1 MERVQLPLSELN
13 FEQKLDLLEQLWGNL
28 MNDEERIKAQEW
40 HENVLR
46 EREAAFKAGRIKPS
60 DWEEAKKRIYENVSC
75 R

>member
-40 HENVLR
+40 HEIVLR
-46 EREAAFKAGRIKPS
+46 ERETAFKTGRIKLS
-60 DWEEAKKRIYENVSC
+60 DWEEAKKRIYEKVSC